1 MEIKEA
7 FHKWANGGNT
17 VVAYGPREEGGY
29 SLLEYNG
36 GKPQE
41 LFRSDSLEEIQAAFR
56 NYYVVKAQFEK
67 GMPWKVA
74 GNHIVICRQAPDG
87 KFEVREYNAFK
98 NRIETPL
105 DRCETL
111 KEAEKSLGKYAEL
124 GRAMTDFNSLT
135 ERQQEF
141 EHVLR
146 EARQIRAQVG
156 KTAVERHSAIL
167 RTIEVGR

>member
-1 MEIKEA
+1 MEVKKA

-36 GKPQE
+36 GRPQE
-41 LFRSDSLEEIQAAFR
+41 LFWSDSLEEIQAAFR
-56 NYYVVKAQFEK
+56 NYCVVKQQFEK

-98 NRIETPL
+98 NRIEMPL
-105 DRCETL
+105 ERCETL
-111 KEAEKSLGKYAEL
+111 KEAEKSLEKYAEL
-124 GRAMTDFNSLT
+124 AATMTDFNSLT
-135 ERQQEF
+135 ERQRNF
-141 EHVLR
+141 EQVLS
-146 EARQIRAQVG
+146 EARHVRAGAGRAAGQRHDAIG
-156 KTAVERHSAIL
+156 KTVEAR
-167 RTIEVGR
+167 R